1 MDFLVLSKKDNSVEV
16 IDKISHFSCTFRT
29 MDEATKCIASFHE
42 TDTPDEILKKEIEW
56 SVKTNQFFIQKARQ
70 RLNALKAKLIMHQ
83 DAFKKMNLK
92 LYDAFYYECSD
103 EFKEKYPYAAKKME
117 ESVQGESPFFRFCE
131 DYYNQFIGEANYQT
145 NYQFR
150 PFYVRFTSQFTLFEP
165 SSGYL
170 YLYNIFDGIL
180 EDFFGIY
187 GEALDLFCEFLNI
200 PKKKLTDLTQ
210 GDISQNILLEI
221 TADKVY
227 EYFKKNDECFPI
239 AVLNEMFQTLEKIG
253 NWEEITET
261 EEKIDTM
268 IKVASLIKIYK
279 EDQVRAFKNWL
290 ENYEDELVEE
300 ENEEIQ
306 KQQEIEKKIQ
316 KIRLSFPFSKTALE
330 GFRCLDD
337 KVLDELVN
345 ALADC

>member
-29 MDEATKCIASFHE
+29 MDEAMKCIASFHE

-56 SVKTNQFFIQKARQ
+56 SLNSNQFFIQQAKQ

-117 ESVQGESPFFRFCE
+117 ESVQGESPFFWFCE

-150 PFYVRFTSQFTLFEP
+150 PFYVRFTSLFTLFNP
-165 SSGYL
+165 SSGYSCL
-170 YLYNIFDGIL
+170 HNIFEDVL
-180 EDFFGIY
+180 EDFFGIH
-187 GEALDLFCEFLNI
+187 GEALGLFCEFLDI
-200 PKKKLTDLTQ
+200 PK
-210 GDISQNILLEI
+210 DISQSILLEI

-268 IKVASLIKIYK
+268 IKVATLIKIYK

-290 ENYEDELVEE
+290 KDYEVELVEE
-300 ENEEIQ
+300 ENKKIQ

>member
-1 MDFLVLSKKDNSVEV
+1 MEHNFKVAKSGNLIDVSSKSLHS
-16 IDKISHFSCTFRT
+16 IYTFKT
-29 MDEATKCIASFHE
+29 MDEATKFIVAFNGA
-42 TDTPDEILKKEIEW
+42 DTPDEILKKEIEW

-70 RLNALKAKLIMHQ
+70 RLNALKTKLIMHQ

-150 PFYVRFTSQFTLFEP
+150 PFYVRFTSLFTLFNP
-165 SSGYL
+165 SSGYSCL
-170 YLYNIFDGIL
+170 HNIFKDVL
-180 EDFFGIY
+180 EDFFGIH
-187 GEALDLFCEFLNI
+187 GEALGLFCEFLDI
-200 PKKKLTDLTQ
+200 PEEKSQ
-210 GDISQNILLEI
+210 GVLLEI
-221 TADKVY
+221 TADKIY
-227 EYFKKNDECFPI
+227 EYFNQKGEDFSI
-239 AVLNEMFQTLEKIG
+239 VVLNEMFQTLEKIG

-261 EEKIDTM
+261 EEKINTM
-268 IKVASLIKIYK
+268 IEVATLIKIYK

-290 ENYEDELVEE
+290 KDYEVELVKE
-300 ENEEIQ
+300 ENKKIQ

-345 ALADC
+345 ALVD